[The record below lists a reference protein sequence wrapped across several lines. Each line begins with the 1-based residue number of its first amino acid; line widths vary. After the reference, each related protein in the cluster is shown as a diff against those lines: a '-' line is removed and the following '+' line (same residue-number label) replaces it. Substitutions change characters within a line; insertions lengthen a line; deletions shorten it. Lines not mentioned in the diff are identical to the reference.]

1 MVVSEAPRRD
11 VRVEE
16 AMAMV
21 ALRTGIVV
29 LGASALA
36 LGACGDD
43 SGDGDGDASNSIEAT
58 ASEFQFDPDG
68 WTVQAGEPFTIEFEN
83 DGTTEHEWAVIN
95 LGEDLESEDDFA
107 EDNVLLEVEAL
118 PAGETTTEEFTI
130 EEAGTYQV
138 ICALEGHF
146 DAGME
151 GSLTVE

>member
-1 MVVSEAPRRD
+1 
-11 VRVEE
+11 
-16 AMAMV
+16 MV

-58 ASEFQFDPDG
+58 ASEFQFDPDA
-68 WTVQAGEPFTIEFEN
+68 WTVQAGEPFTIDFEN
-83 DGTTEHEWAVIN
+83 GGTTEHEWAVIN

-107 EDNVLLEVEAL
+107 EDKVLLEVEAL

>member
-1 MVVSEAPRRD
+1 

-16 AMAMV
+16 ATAMV

-43 SGDGDGDASNSIEAT
+43 SEDGDGDASNSIEAT

-68 WTVQAGEPFTIEFEN
+68 WTVEAGEPFTIEFEN
-83 DGTTEHEWAVIN
+83 GGTTEHEWAVIN

-107 EDNVLLEVEAL
+107 EDKVLLEVEAL

>member
-1 MVVSEAPRRD
+1 M
-11 VRVEE
+11 RVEE
-16 AMAMV
+16 ATAMV

-68 WTVQAGEPFTIEFEN
+68 WTVEAGEPFTIEFEN
-83 DGTTEHEWAVIN
+83 GGTTEHEWAVIN

-107 EDNVLLEVEAL
+107 EDKVLLEVEAL